1 MRSVGIRELKQGLSA
16 VLARVKK
23 GEAVIVTDR
32 RQPVAVVVPLRAGGT
47 ALIERLARA
56 GRLSWAGG
64 KPRGAKR
71 PPRVQGPSVA
81 DAVIEDRR

>member
-1 MRSVGIRELKQGLSA
+1 MRSVGVRELKQGLSA

-32 RQPVAVVVPLRAGGT
+32 HQPVAVVVPLRSGGT
-47 ALIERLARA
+47 KTVERLVKA
-56 GRLSWAGG
+56 GRLSWSGG
-64 KPRGAKR
+64 KPRGATR
-71 PPRVQGPSVA
+71 PPRVRGPSVA